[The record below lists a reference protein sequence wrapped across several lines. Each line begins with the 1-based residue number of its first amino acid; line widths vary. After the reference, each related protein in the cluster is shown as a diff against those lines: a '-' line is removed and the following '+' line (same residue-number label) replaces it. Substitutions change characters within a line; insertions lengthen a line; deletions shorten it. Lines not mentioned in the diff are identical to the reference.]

1 MEDIVDSKSDSSV
14 YKNVIYEKPII
25 TNQSFMKSVINTND
39 WLITK
44 FNVTSNQKR
53 LIKAKIRQRILLS
66 TKN

>member
-44 FNVTSNQKR
+44 FNVASNQKR